1 MAEAILLNKPS
12 IAVTDW
18 LIPDKTPSRKASVP
32 MDYVIKC
39 HKAEL
44 RDTVDAVISHEI
56 PCEEYIKRGWRTFSN
71 AGNCCKDIVD
81 AIEYFT
87 QGADFVSTGDVPD
100 FLSKQVTASRYTSC
114 TMWN

>member
-1 MAEAILLNKPS
+1 
-12 IAVTDW
+12 
-18 LIPDKTPSRKASVP
+18 

-87 QGADFVSTGDVPD
+87 QEPISFQLGRSR
-100 FLSKQVTASRYTSC
+100 LSVQAGNCFPLHPLYYVELNGRLGFREILTT
-114 TMWN
+114 